1 MKLIQE
7 ATLDDAFA
15 NLLLKVDDAYE
26 KLNKLTDQFS
36 KEQRPVRSQIAM
48 VESAAE
54 DFTKLAKKL
63 RELRDS
69 K

>member
-7 ATLDDAFA
+7 ANLDDAFA
-15 NLLLKVDDAYE
+15 NLLTKVDDAYE
-26 KLNKLTDQFS
+26 KLDKLTGQFS
-36 KEQRPVRSQIAM
+36 KENRPVRSQIAM

-54 DFTKLAKKL
+54 DFMKLAKKL
-63 RELRDS
+63 KDIA